1 MQALSINPGGKV
13 YCHLFDNNV
22 KYNMKILVLN
32 LPEEQIRGLYIS
44 LFKTLNSISWS
55 MLYST
60 VEFK

>member
-1 MQALSINPGGKV
+1 MQAVSINPGGKV

-32 LPEEQIRGLYIS
+32 LPEEQISGLFIS
-44 LFKTLNSISWS
+44 LFKILNSISWS

-60 VEFK
+60 IGCK